1 MADIEQVTHEIEMS
15 MMDFLRKQGIEPQYI
30 DVENYVDKILTK
42 FLNSVTT
49 LEELEE
55 LETSYIEFEEMQY
68 DLECKT
74 DAIETAFHTLCNM
87 KNIVTKMKESDTKK
101 TLLSYINDME
111 MDLGD

>member
-15 MMDFLRKQGIEPQYI
+15 MMDFLREQGVEPQYI

-55 LETSYIEFEEMQY
+55 LETSYIEFEEMQGE
-68 DLECKT
+68 LERKT
-74 DAIETAFHTLCNM
+74 DAIETAFHTLHNM

>member
-42 FLNSVTT
+42 FQNSFTT
-49 LEELEE
+49 LEELGI
-55 LETSYIEFEEMQY
+55 SYVEFEEIRG
-68 DLECKT
+68 DLERKT

-101 TLLSYINDME
+101 TLLSYIGHME

>member
-15 MMDFLRKQGIEPQYI
+15 MMDFLREQGIEPQYI

-49 LEELEE
+49 LEELG
-55 LETSYIEFEEMQY
+55 TSYIEFEEMQGE
-68 DLECKT
+68 LASKT
-74 DAIETAFHTLCNM
+74 DAIETAFHTLHNM

-101 TLLSYINDME
+101 TLLSYIDDME

>member
-15 MMDFLRKQGIEPQYI
+15 MMDFLREYGIEPQYI

-42 FLNSVTT
+42 FQNSFTT
-49 LEELEE
+49 LEELG
-55 LETSYIEFEEMQY
+55 TSYVEFEEMQY

-74 DAIETAFHTLCNM
+74 DAIETAFHTLHNM

-101 TLLSYINDME
+101 TLLSYIDDME
-111 MDLGD
+111 MDLGGGLE

>member
-15 MMDFLRKQGIEPQYI
+15 MMDFLRKQGVEPQYI

-42 FLNSVTT
+42 FQNSFTT
-49 LEELEE
+49 LG
-55 LETSYIEFEEMQY
+55 TSEFEEMQY

-74 DAIETAFHTLCNM
+74 DAIETAFHTLHNM
-87 KNIVTKMKESDTKK
+87 KNIVTKMKKSDTKK
-101 TLLSYINDME
+101 TLLSYIDDME

>member
-15 MMDFLRKQGIEPQYI
+15 MMDFLREQKIEPQYI

-42 FLNSVTT
+42 FKNSFTT
-49 LEELEE
+49 LEELG
-55 LETSYIEFEEMQY
+55 TSYVEFEEMQS

-74 DAIETAFHTLCNM
+74 DAIETAFHTLYNM

-101 TLLSYINDME
+101 TLLSYIGDME
-111 MDLGD
+111 MNLGD